1 MSNCLNAEVSFHINL
16 KLISKNTRGGRAAM
30 TGEMIGYWA
39 YYGN

>member
-16 KLISKNTRGGRAAM
+16 KLISKNTRGGRAAT

-39 YYGN
+39 YCGN